1 MAIDWLDPTWAFTV
15 LEVVVGLGM
24 VIFVHELGHFVVAKL
39 CGVKCEKFYLGFD
52 IGGLKLWKHR
62 WGETEYGIGILPL
75 GGYVK
80 MLGQEDNPARLRAEM
95 ERAKLQQAEQAR
107 QGQSPQ
113 QAAPQDIPPAQPL
126 PPAPPATGAAA
137 GEAAS
142 SPSFDPRSYL
152 AKSVPARM
160 AIISAGVVMNVLFA
174 VLTGAVAYRLGFYEV
189 SCGVGGVLPGAAAWQ
204 LNFRVGDR
212 ITRIGD
218 KPVQDFLDLKNVM
231 IVGDVDRGVT
241 VEIER
246 PGVAKPFTVKV
257 LPNQTGSIPTIG
269 IIQPYS
275 TQLSEKSPAVPGSP
289 AARALPPLHGPYR
302 AVRIGE
308 EPVARYADVYRQ
320 LALHP
325 DKTLSVTLERVAA
338 AAGGEAE
345 GPSPPAERIE
355 VRVAPAAMRTL
366 GLKMPMGPITVIQA
380 DSPAAKAGLQPG
392 DLITAVDGQPVDD
405 AMRLPEQLRAR
416 ALAAGKATLTVQRK
430 GTEKALQ
437 VEVPLRRADWY
448 EIPLIPGNPLSAPAL
463 GIAYQVPNRIE
474 GLAPGGP
481 AAGATPGLKPG
492 DVIAKA
498 EILLPDPDAVQDP
511 ELAKFI
517 KKLSGRALAI
527 DFAEEP
533 NGWPSFFYEIQEA
546 PPGSQVKLTLS
557 GGQSCVLEPAEAAD
571 WFYPERGF
579 HFRLDEFFVR
589 ADSWASALKLGANK
603 TVESMTLVFQ
613 FLRKIRSRAR
623 LIGGPFTIFNVAY
636 QEAAEGPAKLFL
648 FLTIIG
654 ANLAVLNFLPIPV
667 LDGGH
672 LVFLSYEG
680 ITGRPPNERVQ
691 LWLSYAGLL
700 LIVALMV
707 WALGLDFKLIPRH

>member
-1 MAIDWLDPTWAFTV
+1 MAFDWLDPTWVFTV

-80 MLGQEDNPARLRAEM
+80 MLGQEDNPARFREEM
-95 ERAKLQQAEQAR
+95 ERAKLAQAQQTQPAPA
-107 QGQSPQ
+107 
-113 QAAPQDIPPAQPL
+113 AAPNSTGETAGSVPAGS
-126 PPAPPATGAAA
+126 PASPA
-137 GEAAS
+137 
-142 SPSFDPRSYL
+142 FDPRSYL
-152 AKSVPARM
+152 AQSVPKRM

-174 VLTGAVAYRLGFYEV
+174 VLTGAVAYRLGFFEV
-189 SCGVGGVLPGAAAWQ
+189 SCGVGGVIPGAAAWQ

-218 KPVQDFLDLKNVM
+218 KPVQDFIDLKSTM
-231 IVGDVDRGVT
+231 TVGDVDAGVT

-246 PGVAKPFTVKV
+246 PGVAKPFTVTV
-257 LPNQTGSIPTIG
+257 LPNQTGSVPTIG
-269 IIQPYS
+269 IVPPYG
-275 TQLSEKSPAVPGSP
+275 TQLYEKFPAVPGSP
-289 AARALPPLHGPYR
+289 AARALPPLQAPYR
-302 AVRIGE
+302 VVRIGE
-308 EPVARYADVYRQ
+308 GPVARFADVHRQ

-325 DKTLSVTLERVAA
+325 DKPLSVTLERVASP
-338 AAGGEAE
+338 AGKQSQGS
-345 GPSPPAERIE
+345 SPPPPERIE
-355 VRVAPAAMRTL
+355 VRVAPAAMRIL
-366 GLKMPMGPITVIQA
+366 GLKMPMGPITLIQA

-392 DLITAVDGQPVDD
+392 DLITALDGEPIDD
-405 AMRLPEQLRAR
+405 AMRLPEQLRVR
-416 ALAAGKATLTVQRK
+416 ALAAGKVTLTIQRK
-430 GTEKALQ
+430 GAEKAIQ

-448 EIPLIPGNPLSAPAL
+448 EIPLIRGNPLSSPAL
-463 GIAYQVPNRIE
+463 GIAYQVPNRIA
-474 GLAPGGP
+474 GLVPGSP
-481 AAGATPGLKPG
+481 AAGAEEGLKPG

-498 EILLPDPDAVQDP
+498 EILPPNPKTVQDP

-517 KKLSGRALAI
+517 KKLSDRAVAI

-533 NGWPSFFYEIQEA
+533 NGWPSFFYGIQEA
-546 PPGSQVKLTLS
+546 LPGSQVKLTLS
-557 GGQSCVLEPAEAAD
+557 DGQTCVLEPADATD
-571 WFYPERGF
+571 WYFPERGF
-579 HFRLDEFFVR
+579 FFRLDEFFVR
-589 ADSWASALKLGANK
+589 ADSWASALKLGADK

-623 LIGGPFTIFNVAY
+623 LIGGPFTIFDIAY
-636 QEAAEGPAKLFL
+636 QHAAEGPAKLFL

-672 LVFLSYEG
+672 FVFLSYEAV
-680 ITGRPPNERVQ
+680 TGKPPNERVQ

-700 LIVALMV
+700 VIVGLMV
-707 WALGLDFKLIPRH
+707 WALGLDLKVIPRH